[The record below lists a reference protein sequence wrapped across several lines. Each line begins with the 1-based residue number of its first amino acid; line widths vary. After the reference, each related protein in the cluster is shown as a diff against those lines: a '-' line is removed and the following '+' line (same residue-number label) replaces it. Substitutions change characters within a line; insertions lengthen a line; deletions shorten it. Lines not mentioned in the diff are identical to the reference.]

1 MKNFKF
7 LFLVLLACLLI
18 IPFGVFAEG
27 EEEETTTE
35 SDKEVT
41 IYFFRGEGCP
51 HCEEFEEWLK
61 EIEPEYGEQF
71 KAVDYEVWNNEKN
84 AELMERVAKARDEEA
99 SGVPY
104 IIIGNKSW
112 NGFADEYKDEIL
124 AEIKSL
130 YDQDPAKRYD
140 IMKLL
145 PDDEKE
151 DSDSNGSSIAA
162 LIITLLAGGLVV
174 FGVVKA
180 RESTK

>member
-71 KAVDYEVWNNEKN
+71 KAVDYEV
-84 AELMERVAKARDEEA
+84 
-99 SGVPY
+99 
-104 IIIGNKSW
+104 
-112 NGFADEYKDEIL
+112 
-124 AEIKSL
+124 
-130 YDQDPAKRYD
+130 
-140 IMKLL
+140 
-145 PDDEKE
+145 
-151 DSDSNGSSIAA
+151 
-162 LIITLLAGGLVV
+162 
-174 FGVVKA
+174 
-180 RESTK
+180 